1 MNRLLL
7 ESQTEKEYRRNFIG
21 SSSRIEQ
28 INNNLVARITH
39 MRIKCFISFVPD
51 KYGIMERGSTSIAA
65 MGELYLNSPHY
76 VNDSGLLAVACRSI
90 INLMKLEDH

>member
-1 MNRLLL
+1 M
-7 ESQTEKEYRRNFIG
+7 K
-21 SSSRIEQ
+21 
-28 INNNLVARITH
+28 
-39 MRIKCFISFVPD
+39 
-51 KYGIMERGSTSIAA
+51 RGSTSIAA